1 MRRRTLSIQC
11 TECGTEVFS
20 YVKFGK
26 GHLIRCWKQ
35 RILTDNSKT
44 KEGNVLCSCGNV
56 VGVDEGFYI
65 KIRQHQVNIK

>member
-11 TECGTEVFS
+11 AHCGKEVFS

-35 RILTDNSKT
+35 RIIRDTSTD
-44 KEGNVLCSCGNV
+44 EDGNVFCSCGNMI
-56 VGVDEGFYI
+56 GSDEGLFI
-65 KIRQHQVNIK
+65 KIKQHHVIVK